1 MGGNSGRNSIPSL
14 SWAGEYT
21 SLSFCLPLHVQIIS
35 FIKYIIL
42 SPQAQLQK
50 KSSSEGKE
58 VMQKLVG
65 WTLQCLSLDTA
76 RQMPI
81 AVSIS

>member
-1 MGGNSGRNSIPSL
+1 MFL
-14 SWAGEYT
+14 
-21 SLSFCLPLHVQIIS
+21 
-35 FIKYIIL
+35 
-42 SPQAQLQK
+42 QAQLQK

-76 RQMPI
+76 RQMPV
-81 AVSIS
+81 AVSIM